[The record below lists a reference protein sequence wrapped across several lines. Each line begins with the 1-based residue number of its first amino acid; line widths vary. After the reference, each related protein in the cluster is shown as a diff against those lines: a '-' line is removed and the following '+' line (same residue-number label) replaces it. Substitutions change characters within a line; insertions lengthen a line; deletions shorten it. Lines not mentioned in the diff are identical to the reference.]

1 MPKTK
6 FQRVIFTC
14 IGVFFMATTMAI
26 FNKYLVMG
34 RFSGELFR
42 QAGISFLEKAPLA
55 FVPQFFLVQPFAG
68 GQAAK
73 YPSENPIFSRICARG
88 LRRLSYAP
96 SCVCTPTAST

>member
-42 QAGISFLEKAPLA
+42 QVVISFL
-55 FVPQFFLVQPFAG
+55 
-68 GQAAK
+68 
-73 YPSENPIFSRICARG
+73 
-88 LRRLSYAP
+88 
-96 SCVCTPTAST
+96 